1 MNEIGSGKWQHSSLR
16 YKLLFGI
23 SVIQVI
29 PSEDFKIN
37 VINLLKMCFLQYTS
51 TDETDIDVN
60 ETSSIDCFA
69 NSTRQQE
76 AIAQQHEE

>member
-1 MNEIGSGKWQHSSLR
+1 
-16 YKLLFGI
+16 
-23 SVIQVI
+23 
-29 PSEDFKIN
+29 
-37 VINLLKMCFLQYTS
+37 MCFLQYTS